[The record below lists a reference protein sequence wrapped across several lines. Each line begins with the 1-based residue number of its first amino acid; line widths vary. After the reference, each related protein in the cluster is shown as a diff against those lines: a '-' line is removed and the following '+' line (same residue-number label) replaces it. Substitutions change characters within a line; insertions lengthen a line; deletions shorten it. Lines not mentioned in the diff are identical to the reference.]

1 MYENPVLFPQITNRE
16 SWLQIVQIADDD
28 TGDLIAL
35 TDINNNA
42 LYAITL
48 EIQAARLHGDSG
60 GFGGY
65 GINPYYD
72 TSGGPIISATLAD
85 YIAIVD
91 TGTIQIMIPK
101 SIMQKLRG
109 RTYDVF
115 LTIDPINE
123 DDGRQLLIGRLPVFY
138 GGRNT

>member
-16 SWLQIVQIADDD
+16 SWNQIVQIADDD

-35 TDINNNA
+35 TDANNNP

-48 EIQAARLHGDSG
+48 EISPARLPGGGGD
-60 GFGGY
+60 FGGY
-65 GINPYYD
+65 GSNPYYD
-72 TSGGPIISATLAD
+72 SCGGPIISATLAD
-85 YIAIVD
+85 YIAILD
-91 TGTIQIMIPK
+91 TGTFEISIPK
-101 SIMQKLRG
+101 SIVQKLRA
-109 RTYDVF
+109 RTYDVY
-115 LTIDPINE
+115 LTIDPLNE

>member
-1 MYENPVLFPQITNRE
+1 MYENPVLFPQISNRE
-16 SWLQIVQIADDD
+16 SWIQIIQIADDD

-35 TDINNNA
+35 TDNNGVP

-48 EIQAARLHGDSG
+48 EISRTRMPDYSI
-60 GFGGY
+60 GY
-65 GINPYYD
+65 GTNPYYD
-72 TSGGPIISATLAD
+72 WGFDPIISATLAD
-85 YIAIVD
+85 YISIVD
-91 TGTIQIMIPK
+91 VGTFQIALPK
-101 SIMQKLRG
+101 SKMQQLHG

-115 LTIDPINE
+115 LTIDPINA